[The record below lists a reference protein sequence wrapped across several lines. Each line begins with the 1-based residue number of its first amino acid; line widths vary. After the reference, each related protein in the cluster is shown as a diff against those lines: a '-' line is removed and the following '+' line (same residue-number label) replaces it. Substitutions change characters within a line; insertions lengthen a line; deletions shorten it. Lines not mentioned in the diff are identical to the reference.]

1 MMPVDIAIFLG
12 EFCSVLYNLSLYY
25 LIFEIESFSWCL
37 QEFLLFDLQEARD
50 AGVDQL
56 LFFLENSVQFKL
68 ISVSIML

>member
-1 MMPVDIAIFLG
+1 MPVDIAIFLG
-12 EFCSVLYNLSLYY
+12 EFCSVLYSLSLYY

-37 QEFLLFDLQEARD
+37 QEFLLFDVQEARD